1 MRAVLHR
8 RYGGP
13 EVLHG
18 GELPRPEPGD
28 DDILIRV
35 RAAEVTKG
43 DCEMRSFRFAVKW
56 FWLPLRL
63 ALGVFRPRRA
73 VPGNYFAGTVEAAG
87 ANVSRFAAGDK
98 VFGSSK
104 LMLGAYAQYLCVPS
118 TYTIA
123 HMPANLSYENAAA
136 VPLGGLNALH
146 FMRRARIAPGESVL
160 VNGAGGSIGTY
171 AVQIARKLGA
181 RVVAVDG
188 AHKAAMLRDLGVD
201 RFIDYA
207 SENFL
212 ESGDSYD
219 VIFDMVAGSDYRGCL
234 RALNPNGRY
243 LKGNPR
249 FLDLLRSG
257 FTSAITGKTVTMAFA
272 RESQEELEALAQ
284 MLEAGDIAPVIDE
297 VFAMNDV
304 ADAHRRVESE
314 QRLGIVVLRID

>member
-1 MRAVLHR
+1 MKAVLHR

-13 EVLHG
+13 EVLQL

-28 DDILIRV
+28 DDVLIRV

-63 ALGVFRPRRA
+63 ALGVFRPRRP
-73 VPGNYFAGTVEAAG
+73 VLGGYFAGTVEATG
-87 ANVSRFAAGDK
+87 ANVTRYSVGDN

-104 LMLGAYAQYLCVPS
+104 LLLGAYAQYLRVPS
-118 TYTIA
+118 SYTIA
-123 HMPANLSYENAAA
+123 RMPANLSHEQAAA

-146 FMRRARIAPGESVL
+146 FMRRARVAPGETVL
-160 VNGAGGSIGTY
+160 VNGAGGSIGSF
-171 AVQIARKLGA
+171 AVQIARNQGA

-188 AHKAAMLRDLGVD
+188 AHKAAMLRDLGVE
-201 RFIDYA
+201 RVIDYA
-207 SENFL
+207 VEDFL
-212 ESGDSYD
+212 DSGETYD
-219 VIFDMVAGSDYRGCL
+219 VIFDMVAGSNYRGCV
-234 RALNPNGRY
+234 RALKPAGRY

-257 FTSAITGKTVTMAFA
+257 FTSAVSGKTVTVAFA
-272 RESQEELEALAQ
+272 RESQEELETLAQ
-284 MLEAGDIAPVIDE
+284 MLEAGDIAPVIDR
-297 VFAMNDV
+297 VYAMDN
-304 ADAHRRVESE
+304 AAEAHRRVESE